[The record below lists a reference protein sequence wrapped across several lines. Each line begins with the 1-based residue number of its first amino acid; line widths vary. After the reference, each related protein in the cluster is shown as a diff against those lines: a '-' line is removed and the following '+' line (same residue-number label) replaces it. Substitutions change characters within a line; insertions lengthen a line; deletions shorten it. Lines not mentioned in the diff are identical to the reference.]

1 MDVPSGYMELRLAS
15 GEIARF
21 GRMEMR
27 SSSDLPW
34 KRSPREFESS
44 TLLTSLLSSWIHGR
58 RAPPM
63 EEEIILPVVAAFA
76 AASARS
82 ATSADSAPPA
92 PSPAPVASAVAS
104 TTNLAHQNE
113 LLTLCLAHS
122 DERVRHGQELAAV
135 MARATN
141 AELAVANSSGAI
153 ALANQRAD
161 LAERRAVEWERR
173 WEEERTRA
181 EMADVEREARFRRN
195 MAWEW

>member
-1 MDVPSGYMELRLAS
+1 
-15 GEIARF
+15 
-21 GRMEMR
+21 
-27 SSSDLPW
+27 
-34 KRSPREFESS
+34 
-44 TLLTSLLSSWIHGR
+44 
-58 RAPPM
+58 M

-82 ATSADSAPPA
+82 AASADSAPPV

-161 LAERRAVEWERR
+161 LANQRADLAERRAVEWERR

>member
-1 MDVPSGYMELRLAS
+1 
-15 GEIARF
+15 
-21 GRMEMR
+21 
-27 SSSDLPW
+27 
-34 KRSPREFESS
+34 
-44 TLLTSLLSSWIHGR
+44 
-58 RAPPM
+58 M

-82 ATSADSAPPA
+82 AASAHPAPPV
-92 PSPAPVASAVAS
+92 PSPAPVPSHAPVASAVAS

-113 LLTLCLAHS
+113 LLTLRLAHS

-153 ALANQRAD
+153 SLANQRAD